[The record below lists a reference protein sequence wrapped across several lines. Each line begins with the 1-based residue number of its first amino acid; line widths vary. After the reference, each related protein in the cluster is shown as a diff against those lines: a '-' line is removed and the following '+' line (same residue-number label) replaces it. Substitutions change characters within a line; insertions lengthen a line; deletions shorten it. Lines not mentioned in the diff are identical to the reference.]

1 MSLIKASDKQKTRP
15 EYYRGNRA
23 GLARIHASREN
34 ARTDGT
40 LESLKDPSG
49 LFLSKHEL
57 PRFLRQEATELRGG
71 CLIRIWTSLA
81 LSGSCDCIVCPGRR

>member
-15 EYYRGNRA
+15 EYEHGNRA
-23 GLARIHASREN
+23 GLARIHACGEN

-49 LFLSKHEL
+49 LFPSKHEL
-57 PRFLRQEATELRGG
+57 PRFLRQEATEFRGG
-71 CLIRIWTSLA
+71 CLIRIWTSVSP
-81 LSGSCDCIVCPGRR
+81 SGS